1 MKQIDLLQLF
11 AIDPYSRPGPL
22 RFVSVRPTNRLV
34 VAADERRNLER
45 RQQPVRQLAVVER
58 FLELNVQISQI
69 RTICCDRVAR
79 RLRWPLCAIE
89 AISPV
94 RSGTSRG

>member
-11 AIDPYSRPGPL
+11 AIDPYSR
-22 RFVSVRPTNRLV
+22 
-34 VAADERRNLER
+34 
-45 RQQPVRQLAVVER
+45 
-58 FLELNVQISQI
+58 
-69 RTICCDRVAR
+69 
-79 RLRWPLCAIE
+79 LCAIE